1 LTDERDKKIILKTST
16 MARII
21 KKMPVTDKDAA
32 LSITTKLAEKYGLKA
47 TDPENA
53 LDVSN
58 EKMHVYY
65 VSEEDNVVVETNDL
79 HSGEEYVK
87 ELLAS
92 FPTFF

>member
-1 LTDERDKKIILKTST
+1 MS
-16 MARII
+16 RII
-21 KKMPVTDKDAA
+21 KKIPVTDKETA
-32 LSITTKLAEKYGLKA
+32 LSITSKLAGKYALKA
-47 TDPENA
+47 TDPGNA

-65 VSEEDNVVVETNDL
+65 ASEEDSVVVETNDL